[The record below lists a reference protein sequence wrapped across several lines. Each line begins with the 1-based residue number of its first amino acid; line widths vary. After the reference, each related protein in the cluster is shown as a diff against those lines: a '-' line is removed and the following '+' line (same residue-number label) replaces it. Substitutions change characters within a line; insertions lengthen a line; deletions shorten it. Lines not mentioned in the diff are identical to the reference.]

1 MKKCCDMKGFLTFSV
16 LCMIK
21 HRDMSGDDIRNEIEK
36 RKGTKPS
43 PGTIYPVLKTLT
55 KGGLIVAK
63 TEGKQKKYHLTKHGK
78 EELQRSVKQFVSM
91 FCDMKDH
98 F

>member
-1 MKKCCDMKGFLTFSV
+1 
-16 LCMIK
+16 
-21 HRDMSGDDIRNEIEK
+21 
-36 RKGTKPS
+36 
-43 PGTIYPVLKTLT
+43 